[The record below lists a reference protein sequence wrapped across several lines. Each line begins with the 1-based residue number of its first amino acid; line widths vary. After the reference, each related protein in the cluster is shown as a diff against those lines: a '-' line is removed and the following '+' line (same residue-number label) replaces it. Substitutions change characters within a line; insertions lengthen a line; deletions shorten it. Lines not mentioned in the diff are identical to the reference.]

1 MQALASALIGAHGE
15 KVALRDA
22 AVSMVLRDLL
32 SEVTVTQTYRN
43 DEKIN
48 IEAVYTFPLPLEAV
62 LLDLEV
68 QIGERVLKGAVVEKK
83 AAEAQYEEAVS
94 EGDAA
99 VMLEVLE
106 PGLYTLNVG
115 NLLPGEEARIRFTYT
130 LLYRWSGERLRVLV
144 PTTIAPRFG
153 ASPHA
158 PHQAPESSLM
168 VENRFSLSVRV
179 EGLLRGAQFTCPSH
193 QVALA
198 QEGEA
203 TLISLSQEKTVMDRD
218 FILQVR
224 APQAARGFALT
235 GADSDADENTV
246 AALASFQ
253 PFFPG
258 LAAPR
263 ALKLA
268 VVVDCSGSMNGESMQ
283 QARQALAGM
292 LDSLMPEDEITLI
305 AFGNTTRAL
314 SRRLLPCDARNL
326 EAARQFAAQ
335 LQADMGGT
343 EIGGALK
350 EAYGALKGAKHADI
364 FLITD
369 GEVSQWETVVRD
381 AKRTGHRMF
390 TVGVGHA
397 VSEAFVRGLA
407 AQTGGGCEL
416 VSPREQMAERVIRHF
431 ERMRAPRAKR
441 VEIRWPQGAR
451 DVFPAKVGAV
461 FEGDT
466 VIVSARLPQAAGS
479 VVLEI
484 ETENGEIARQELVLT
499 ASDQVAGDGPS
510 SLARLTAAMRLADC
524 DAAAGAP
531 LALHYRLLSPW
542 TNWLAIAV
550 RAEGERAED
559 LPELRK
565 VPQTL
570 AAGWGGAGAAPAGAP
585 QVFRSVA
592 APPMM
597 AESAAMSYVSAPAPI
612 MDTMAK
618 RTRGGAMAKAAPPEP
633 APTGFLDVL
642 RGRTLKAPTA
652 AYRKLVQ
659 LLEDRPSF
667 TPAEA
672 FGLLQQSG
680 MDAPFDSVFR
690 EAAEAGAAREMVA
703 VLLLAALF
711 ENRADDELPDALK
724 AALHDLR
731 DEAQRIT
738 LALRDL
744 ALQGQ
749 ALAGALQAQEASGL
763 LDAKRQQAAHAALA
777 RLAELGELP
786 RVIGECA
793 DGVIQRLA
801 REMNSVT
808 P

>member
-1 MQALASALIGAHGE
+1 MQALASALIGAQGE

-43 DEKIN
+43 EERVN

-83 AAEAQYEEAVS
+83 AAEARYEEAVS

-115 NLLPGEEARIRFTYT
+115 NLLPGEQARIRFTYT
-130 LLYRWSGERLRVLV
+130 LLYRWSGERLRMLV

-168 VENRFSLSVRV
+168 VENRFSLSVRI

-193 QVALA
+193 PVTLA

-203 TLISLSQEKTVMDRD
+203 TLISLSQENAVMDRD

-224 APQAARGFALT
+224 APQATRGFALT
-235 GADSDADENTV
+235 GADGEAT

-258 LAAPR
+258 LTAPR

-292 LDSLMPEDEITLI
+292 LDSLTPEDEITLI
-305 AFGNTTRAL
+305 AFGDTTRAL

-381 AKRTGHRMF
+381 AKRTGHRVF

-431 ERMRAPRAKR
+431 ERMRAPRARR
-441 VEIRWPQGAR
+441 VEIRWPEGAR
-451 DVFPAKVGAV
+451 DVFPARVGAV

-466 VIVSARLPQAAGS
+466 VIASAHLPQAGGT

-484 ETENGEIARQELVLT
+484 ETENGEIARQELALAAGSET
-499 ASDQVAGDGPS
+499 AADGPS
-510 SLARLTAAMRLADC
+510 SLARLTTAMRLVGC
-524 DAAAGAP
+524 DAATGAP

-550 RAEGERAED
+550 RAESERAED
-559 LPELRK
+559 LPALRK

-592 APPMM
+592 ASPVM
-597 AESAAMSYVSAPAPI
+597 AESAAMLSVRAPAPM
-612 MDTMAK
+612 MDAAPLPRSLRKMAK
-618 RTRGGAMAKAAPPEP
+618 PGPAEPPR
-633 APTGFLDVL
+633 TGFLDVL

-659 LLEDRPSF
+659 LLEDQPSF
-667 TPAEA
+667 VPAQA
-672 FGLLQQSG
+672 LGLLQQSG

-690 EAAEAGAAREMVA
+690 EAAEAGAAHETVA

-711 ENRADDELPDALK
+711 ENRAEDELPDALR
-724 AALHDLR
+724 AALHELR
-731 DEAQRIT
+731 DEAQRIA

-744 ALQGQ
+744 ALQGR
-749 ALAGALQAQEASGL
+749 ALAGALHAQEAGGV
-763 LDAKRQQAAHAALA
+763 LDAKRQQAAHAAIE
-777 RLAELGELP
+777 RLAQLGELP

-793 DGVIQRLA
+793 DGVVQRLT
-801 REMNSVT
+801 RETNGVT